1 MKQIPTLAQAEA
13 YLAEAGQMNPGP
25 WVAHSSHVAEAAA
38 RLAAHLPGTDPQ
50 TARILGLLH
59 DIGRRVGV
67 RGMIH
72 VLDGYDFLIAEGY
85 PDAARISL
93 THSYPDQGQLAGADA
108 WDGTPGDFDRAHRII
123 KSYTY
128 TIYDRLIQLCDAI
141 CMPKGPVLM
150 EKRLVDVVL
159 RYGANE
165 NTIGRWQAFIAVR
178 QEIEAAMGK
187 NIYHIL
193 PEALE
198 NSIKR

>member
-13 YLAEAGQMNPGP
+13 YLVEAGQMNPGP
-25 WVAHSSHVAEAAA
+25 WVAHSRHVAEAAA
-38 RLAAHLPGTDPQ
+38 RLATHLPGTDPQ
-50 TARILGLLH
+50 TAYILGLLH

-72 VLDGYDFLIAEGY
+72 VLNGYDFLVAEGY
-85 PDAARISL
+85 PDAGRISL

-108 WDGTPGDFDRAHRII
+108 WDGTPDDFERAHRII

-128 TIYDRLIQLCDAI
+128 TMYDRLIQLCDAI
-141 CMPKGPVLM
+141 CMPIGPVLM

-159 RYGANE
+159 RYGADE
-165 NTIGRWQAFIAVR
+165 NTIGRWRAFIAVR
-178 QEIEAAMGK
+178 QEIEAAMGN

-198 NSIKR
+198 NSI